1 MENFIFFTA
10 IFQKKD
16 FVLKDLKRSL
26 NLYYILL
33 ERQKQ
38 HQIYDVKNKI
48 IRTNL
53 PLEKGRALKI
63 ESMSI
68 IINENYILIDMNR
81 RDKLI
86 QRIENLN
93 GLINHLIRIDEKD
106 ILRGVRNTLTEL
118 DRELEGMKKT
128 HRYN

>member
-1 MENFIFFTA
+1 
-10 IFQKKD
+10 
-16 FVLKDLKRSL
+16 
-26 NLYYILL
+26 
-33 ERQKQ
+33 
-38 HQIYDVKNKI
+38 
-48 IRTNL
+48 
-53 PLEKGRALKI
+53 
-63 ESMSI
+63 
-68 IINENYILIDMNR
+68 MNR

-106 ILRGVRNTLTEL
+106 ILRDVRNTLTEL